1 MSAWTSSEGADD
13 ADALKRRSGDR
24 DELRHRRL
32 LGALVA
38 RLGRGR
44 LRLALRGGVPISSVL
59 FLEGNLT
66 AARPDQTFGTSTIL
80 IPELQVQLHIPFGNL
95 MPYLG
100 LGAGGAF
107 DFRPGDV
114 ENAADLTISGS
125 LGARWWLNQRFGLTF
140 EFRARGM
147 GTDFA
152 ASSALAAAAEQSRGR
167 RAKKRMRRDM
177 VQVVRILFAM
187 DTCRGIATSNC
198 ARSRPLARFFSRFGF
213 ARGFRAGGMVTKPQR
228 KGHRILQKRANF
240 PN

>member
-1 MSAWTSSEGADD
+1 MRPRF
-13 ADALKRRSGDR
+13 ALPA
-24 DELRHRRL
+24 LL
-32 LGALVA
+32 LGILAAALPSRAAAQEEPPPRNVTA
-38 RLGRGR
+38 AIGLYQFDIVGNG
-44 LRLALRGGVPISSVL
+44 LAPMVALRGGVPISSVL

-152 ASSALAAAAEQSRGR
+152 ASSADYTIGASFR
-167 RAKKRMRRDM
+167 R
-177 VQVVRILFAM
+177 
-187 DTCRGIATSNC
+187 
-198 ARSRPLARFFSRFGF
+198 
-213 ARGFRAGGMVTKPQR
+213 
-228 KGHRILQKRANF
+228 
-240 PN
+240 